1 MVIEETITAKAAAAT
16 VWDTMLD
23 VSFLL
28 SSVPGMEKLEVVDD
42 STYRAILKTKVS
54 IVTATFDTVISVVEK
69 RDQAY
74 IKVAGEGK
82 GRMGA
87 GRVVFSQAVNLK
99 PVSPQE
105 TEVAYKLEL
114 NVIGRLATLGG
125 KAIAK
130 KVAEVSEAFRDA
142 FAARCETLGAGLS

>member
-1 MVIEETITAKAAAAT
+1 MVIEETLKIGAPIRKI
-16 VWDTMLD
+16 WETMLD

-28 SSVPGMEKLEVVDD
+28 SCITGIEKVKVVDD
-42 STYRAILKTKVS
+42 NTYNAILKAKVS
-54 IVTATFDTVISVVEK
+54 VMTAIFDTVITIIDKQEPV
-69 RDQAY
+69 Y

-87 GRVVFSQAVNLK
+87 GRVAFNQTVSLK
-99 PVSPQE
+99 PISAKE
-105 TEVAYKLEL
+105 TEVVYKLEL

-130 KVAEVSEAFRDA
+130 KVTEVSEAFRDA
-142 FAARCETLGAGLS
+142 FINKCEG